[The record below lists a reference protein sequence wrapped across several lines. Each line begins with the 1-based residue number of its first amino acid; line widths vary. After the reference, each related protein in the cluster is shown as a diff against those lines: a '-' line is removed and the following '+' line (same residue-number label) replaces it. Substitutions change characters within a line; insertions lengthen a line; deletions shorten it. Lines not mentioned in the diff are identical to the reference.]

1 MDADRV
7 SKARAEWK
15 KEQKQ
20 ADMEWRMFFA
30 EAPCPDGKGLRVIFN
45 GFGRN
50 GLFWCCCQRGKARG
64 Q

>member
-20 ADMEWRMFFA
+20 ADMERRM
-30 EAPCPDGKGLRVIFN
+30 IFN